1 MLFFAFDRPVAHAH
15 VPRPLCAVQDH
26 PKYERFFNLLAMR
39 VPIGQIQ
46 NVMESVGLDVALLSE
61 PEKLIPL

>member
-1 MLFFAFDRPVAHAH
+1 MLLSRIFW
-15 VPRPLCAVQDH
+15 LLQDH

-46 NVMESVGLDVALLSE
+46 NVMESVGLDVAMLSE